1 MREIIFKAKRK
12 HSPHEWITGDLN
24 HIDGNVFIFPRTEDA
39 PLNSPDWFEVNIS
52 TVCQYTEVNDYI
64 GNKIFDCDR
73 LSFKLQVADLTG
85 FNYVNPITYF
95 IKHENGA
102 FYIFCEQYK
111 DADGT
116 PLRWGHLGR
125 ILDAD
130 VKKGLPHIQ
139 VIGNIHD

>member
-24 HIDGNVFIFPRTEDA
+24 HIDGSVFIFPRTEDF
-39 PLNSPDWFEVNIS
+39 PLNSPDWFEVNPS
-52 TVCQYTEVNDYI
+52 TVCQYTEVNDYF

-73 LSFKLQVADLTG
+73 LSFETVS
-85 FNYVNPITYF
+85 ITYF
-95 IKHENGA
+95 IKYENGA
-102 FYIFCEQYK
+102 FYIFCEQHK
-111 DADGT
+111 DADGM
-116 PLRWGHLGR
+116 PLRWGRLGR
-125 ILDAD
+125 MLDAD

>member
-1 MREIIFKAKRK
+1 MREIIFKAKWK

-24 HIDGNVFIFPRTEDA
+24 HIEGSVFIFPRTEDF
-39 PLNSPDWFEVNIS
+39 PLNSPDWFEVNPS
-52 TVCQYTEVNDYI
+52 TVCQYTEVNDYF

-73 LSFKLQVADLTG
+73 LSFETVS
-85 FNYVNPITYF
+85 IIYF

-102 FYIFCEQYK
+102 FYIFCEQHKY
-111 DADGT
+111 ADGT
-116 PLRWGHLGR
+116 PMRWGRLSR